1 MVHWNRQ
8 FDDTTDLKKLE
19 DFIEKLNTEEEEAES
34 VENVNEDA
42 NNQDDVMTEETIAPD
57 DNNDNENDNDQDYD
71 MDDTSYVNEDI
82 STHEEPDSDDI
93 PTKLNDFFSDI
104 DKLKEKLKIYYRG
117 DKAIQRAVATLH

>member
-1 MVHWNRQ
+1 MTWM
-8 FDDTTDLKKLE
+8 TP
-19 DFIEKLNTEEEEAES
+19 
-34 VENVNEDA
+34 
-42 NNQDDVMTEETIAPD
+42 VMS
-57 DNNDNENDNDQDYD
+57 
-71 MDDTSYVNEDI
+71 MKTSAV